1 MALTSANESFS
12 KGMALAAH
20 ACLLITMFFTLGS
33 WLLLAMIPAIACVV
47 LLYKAGGNLAR
58 SDAACARNTVIV
70 MVLALVV
77 ATIALVVAITMVGMD
92 DEAMGVI
99 EDLTNK
105 ISSGAITPQEWLAGI
120 IASEAVHKIGLGLGI
135 ALLLF
140 LWPLKRT
147 LQGVIT
153 AAISK
158 PATGA
163 GIVYSIIALVI
174 AVLIVAVPLFVL

>member
-47 LLYKAGGNLAR
+47 LLYKAGGNLNR
-58 SDAACARNTVIV
+58 SHAAYARNTVIF
-70 MVLALVV
+70 MVLALVL